1 MSTATVSRGSD
12 TPRSETARRVNFI
25 GDRLGSALAILPLG
39 VWTLVHLWNN
49 LSAFQGAAAWQT
61 AVTEYP
67 HPFAEAIML
76 GIVLIPLLWHVVWGI
91 GRIVQTRPNYPR
103 YGYFVNLKYILQR
116 AAALGLL
123 AFLGAHL
130 WLAFLKPR
138 LVEGQVEPFADIAH
152 EMHFH
157 RPTLVVYILGVLAI
171 AYHLGNGVH
180 TAMMSWGVV
189 ETKDALRR
197 SGIIA
202 WAIFIVM
209 LVMGW
214 GAVFA
219 LFQAGKLT

>member
-1 MSTATVSRGSD
+1 MSSATVTRG
-12 TPRSETARRVNFI
+12 PEAAKHVNFI
-25 GDRLGSALAILPLG
+25 ADRLGSALAILPLG
-39 VWTLVHLWNN
+39 VWTMIHLGNN
-49 LSAFQGAAAWQT
+49 LTAFQGAAAWQA

-67 HPFAEAIML
+67 HPFAGAITL
-76 GIVLIPLLWHVVWGI
+76 GIVLLPLLWHIVWGI
-91 GRIVQTRPNYPR
+91 GRIWQTRPNYPR
-103 YGYFVNLKYILQR
+103 YGYFANLKYILQR

-138 LVEGQVEPFADIAH
+138 LLEGQVEPFADIAH

-180 TAMMSWGVV
+180 TAMMGFGVV
-189 ETKDALRR
+189 ETKSALRR
-197 SGIIA
+197 SAVVA
-202 WAIFIVM
+202 WVLFVTM

-214 GAVFA
+214 GAIFA